1 MGAGSPGPKGPV
13 AIAGSGGLGGCKIR
27 CHSPS
32 RGRGLATA
40 RTTMTEPPLKGPT
53 WEIRKCDSN
62 V

>member
-13 AIAGSGGLGGCKIR
+13 VIAGSGGLGGYKDR
-27 CHSPS
+27 CHSHS
-32 RGRGLATA
+32 RCRGLTTS
-40 RTTMTEPPLKGPT
+40 RTVMTEPPPRGPT